1 MPIHLP
7 PISRRQFLKR
17 SFVAGVAASFAPE
30 LFAATKNVDP
40 DFWALL
46 SDIHVAADRQQL
58 GRGINMAEHFETV
71 SRELIALPKTPA
83 GVFINGDCAFNSGES
98 GDYSTVAQLLK
109 PIRASGMPVHLALG
123 NHDEREHFWSAFE
136 EERSAPRPL
145 SDKQASLLKTP
156 RANWFIL
163 DSLEKTLST
172 PGLLG
177 KEQLDWLAKAL
188 DENPKQ
194 PAIVMIHHNPGV
206 SGNLG
211 L

>member
-98 GDYSTVAQLLK
+98 GDYATVANLLT
-109 PIRASGMPVHLALG
+109 PLREAGMPIHLGLG
-123 NHDEREHFWSAFE
+123 NHDQRDHFWAAFAGE
-136 EERSAPRPL
+136 KAAQRPL
-145 SDKQASLLKTP
+145 PERQCSLMKTA
-156 RANWFIL
+156 RA
-163 DSLEKTLST
+163 
-172 PGLLG
+172 
-177 KEQLDWLAKAL
+177 DW
-188 DENPKQ
+188 
-194 PAIVMIHHNPGV
+194 
-206 SGNLG
+206 
-211 L
+211 